1 MKSSYKEQ
9 AIMWRDYHVVDSIE
23 HALELLKEN
32 GASARI
38 IAGGTDMIIE
48 LDRKMRPG
56 VDTLIDITRVPGLD
70 KISRDSSGIIRLGP
84 LVTHNQCAASDVLR
98 HHALP
103 LAQACWEVGAPQ
115 IRNRSTIAG
124 NLITAS
130 PANDTITPLVALNGV
145 VTLSSITGQR
155 KVNLSDF
162 YLGVRKTVMR
172 FDEIMT
178 AIEFPSLLK
187 NEIGIFQK
195 LGLRRAQAIA
205 VVNICAILQLDKTN
219 NIVCKESRI
228 ALGSIAPTIIRMEN
242 AEKVLKGHE
251 LNAETI
257 EQAAI
262 LTSKDVMPI
271 DDLRSSAD
279 YRRNMVKVLTR
290 RALSCIL
297 NNDVVGSFP
306 DEPVLLGGGLEI
318 DKKSFAPRSWLT
330 NDIYLDRPIITRV
343 NGNKHEVIGASNKT
357 LMNMLRDDLG
367 LIGTKE
373 GCSEGE
379 CGACTVHLDGAAVM
393 SCLVPAP
400 RAHGADIVTIEGI
413 ADGDGLHPLQQAF
426 IDSGAVQC
434 GYCTPGLLMSGV
446 KLLSEFASPSRSNAE
461 QAITGNLCRCTGY
474 YKIFDAIDRAAKS
487 MS

>member
-1 MKSSYKEQ
+1 
-9 AIMWRDYHVVDSIE
+9 MWRDYHVVDSIE
-23 HALELLKEN
+23 QALEILKDN
-32 GASARI
+32 GPSARI

-48 LDRKMRPG
+48 LDRKIRPN
-56 VDTLIDITRVPGLD
+56 VDTLIDITRVPELD
-70 KISRDSSGIIRLGP
+70 EISRDSSGIIRLGP
-84 LVTHNQCAASDVLR
+84 LVTHNQCVASDVLR
-98 HHALP
+98 DHALP

-130 PANDTITPLVALNGV
+130 PANDTITPLVALGGV
-145 VTLSSITGQR
+145 VTLSSTTGKR

-172 FDEIMT
+172 SDEIMT
-178 AIEFPSLLK
+178 AIEFPSLLSD
-187 NEIGIFQK
+187 EIGIFQK

-205 VVNICAILQLDKTN
+205 VVNVCAILQLDQGNK
-219 NIVCKESRI
+219 IVCREARI
-228 ALGSIAPTIIRMEN
+228 ALGSIAPTIIRMDN
-242 AEKVLKGHE
+242 AEKVLRGHE

-257 EQAAI
+257 EQAA
-262 LTSKDVMPI
+262 LLSSKAVTPI

-297 NNDVVGSFP
+297 NNDVIGSFP
-306 DEPVLLGGGLEI
+306 DKPVLLGGGVEVG
-318 DKKSFAPRSWLT
+318 KKSFIPRSWLT
-330 NDIYLDRPIITRV
+330 NDTQLNPAIITRV

-413 ADGDGLHPLQQAF
+413 ADEDSLHPLQQAF

-446 KLLSEFASPSRSNAE
+446 KLLSEVSMPSRSETE

-474 YKIFDAIDRAAKS
+474 YKIFDAIERAAKS

>member
-1 MKSSYKEQ
+1 
-9 AIMWRDYHVVDSIE
+9 MWRDYHLVDSIE
-23 HALELLKEN
+23 HALELLKKN

-48 LDRKMRPG
+48 LDRKMRPD

-70 KISRDSSGIIRLGP
+70 EISRDSSGIIRLGP
-84 LVTHNQCAASDVLR
+84 LVTHNQCAASDILR
-98 HHALP
+98 YHALP

-145 VTLSSITGQR
+145 VTLSSATGQR

-205 VVNICAILQLDKTN
+205 VVNICAILQLDKTH
-219 NIVCKESRI
+219 NIVCRESRI

-242 AEKVLKGHE
+242 AEKVLRGHE
-251 LNAETI
+251 LNADTI

-262 LTSKDVMPI
+262 LTSKDVTPI

-290 RALSCIL
+290 RALTCIL
-297 NNDVVGSFP
+297 NNDVIGSFP
-306 DEPVLLGGGLEI
+306 DEPVLLGGGIEI
-318 DKKSFAPRSWLT
+318 VQKSFSPRSWLT
-330 NDIYLDRPIITRV
+330 NDINLDRPIITRV
-343 NGNKHEVIGASNKT
+343 NGKKHEVIGASNKT

-413 ADGDGLHPLQQAF
+413 ANEDGLHPLQQAF

-446 KLLSEFASPSRSNAE
+446 KLLSEFPSPSRSDAE

>member
-1 MKSSYKEQ
+1 
-9 AIMWRDYHVVDSIE
+9 MWRDYHVVDSIE
-23 HALELLKEN
+23 QALEILKDN
-32 GASARI
+32 GPSARI

-48 LDRKMRPG
+48 LDRKMRPN
-56 VDTLIDITRVPGLD
+56 VDTLIDITRVHGLD
-70 KISRDSSGIIRLGP
+70 EISRDSAGTISLGP

-98 HHALP
+98 DHALP

-130 PANDTITPLVALNGV
+130 PANDTITPLVALGGV
-145 VTLSSITGQR
+145 VTLSSTTGQR

-172 FDEIMT
+172 SDEIMT
-178 AIEFPSLLK
+178 AIEFPSLLSD
-187 NEIGIFQK
+187 EIGIFQK

-205 VVNICAILQLDKTN
+205 VVNVCAILQLDQSNK
-219 NIVCKESRI
+219 IVCSEARI
-228 ALGSIAPTIIRMEN
+228 ALGSIAPTIIRMDN
-242 AEKVLKGHE
+242 AENVLRGHE

-257 EQAAI
+257 ERAA
-262 LTSKDVMPI
+262 LLSSKAVTPI

-297 NNDVVGSFP
+297 NNDVKGSFP
-306 DEPVLLGGGLEI
+306 DKPVLLGGGVEVG
-318 DKKSFAPRSWLT
+318 KKSFIPRSWLT
-330 NDIYLDRPIITRV
+330 NDTQLNPAIITRV

-367 LIGTKE
+367 LVGTKE

-413 ADGDGLHPLQQAF
+413 ADEDNLHPLQQAF

-446 KLLSEFASPSRSNAE
+446 KLLSEVSMPSRSETE
-461 QAITGNLCRCTGY
+461 QAITGNLCRGTGY
-474 YKIFDAIDRAAKS
+474 YKIFDAIERAAKS